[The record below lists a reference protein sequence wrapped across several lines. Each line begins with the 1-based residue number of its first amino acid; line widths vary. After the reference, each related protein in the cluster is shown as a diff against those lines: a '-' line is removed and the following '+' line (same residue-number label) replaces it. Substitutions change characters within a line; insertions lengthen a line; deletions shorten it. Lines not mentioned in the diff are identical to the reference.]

1 MTTATDE
8 LTVRSEVG
16 RYTVAKS
23 FIVDARSITAFAAGV
38 GDFNECYMDDAR
50 DGGLIGHPGMTFSFQ
65 WNSRFTPDVQAPLAL
80 VRRGVH
86 AWVDTRFERPIRE
99 GDVITSQG
107 QSVAVRQVKPGV
119 LSTQRYVMRDS
130 SGQVV
135 AVMDSGGITR
145 GARLDGPEQEIE
157 AAPELPQRSSNGA
170 DPVWSVEVP
179 IDPQAPHIYTECADI
194 WNPIHTERRV
204 AIAAGLPDI
213 ILHGSANITI
223 ALREVINRSFGAD
236 PTTLRRFAGQFRG
249 MVIPGRPV
257 TVRATEVREA
267 AERNH
272 RVLRNAQRPGSAR
285 HRQRR
290 RGRQPTALRPP
301 RPVRHSR
308 GGRPSQRELH
318 RWPQHSRVAILP
330 QQHGDPRSL
339 SAGEC
344 KGNVSRGSPSRRSCG
359 LLSGWRQH
367 SPIAKKGQHA

>member
-1 MTTATDE
+1 MTTVTTPED
-8 LTVRSEVG
+8 LKMTSEVG

-23 FIVDARSITAFAAGV
+23 FTVDTRSITAFAAGV

-130 SGQVV
+130 AGRVV

-145 GARLDGPEQEIE
+145 GAHLDGPDKEIE
-157 AAPELPQRSSNGA
+157 AAPELPQRSSNGG

-204 AIAAGLPDI
+204 ALAAGLPDI

-267 AERNH
+267 ADEITVFFEMLNDQ
-272 RVLRNAQRPGSAR
+272 AQLAIANGVAVASRP
-285 HRQRR
+285 H
-290 RGRQPTALRPP
+290 
-301 RPVRHSR
+301 
-308 GGRPSQRELH
+308 
-318 RWPQHSRVAILP
+318 
-330 QQHGDPRSL
+330 
-339 SAGEC
+339 
-344 KGNVSRGSPSRRSCG
+344 
-359 LLSGWRQH
+359 
-367 SPIAKKGQHA
+367 

>member
-1 MTTATDE
+1 MSTATDE
-8 LTVRSEVG
+8 LTMRSDIG
-16 RYTVAKS
+16 RYTVANS
-23 FIVDARSITAFAAGV
+23 FSVDARSITAFASGV

-50 DGGLIGHPGMTFSFQ
+50 EGGLIGHPGMVFSFQ
-65 WNSRFTPDVQAPLAL
+65 WNSRFTPDVQLPLAL

-86 AWVDTRFERPIRE
+86 AWVDTRIERPIRE

-130 SGQVV
+130 AGRVV

-145 GARLDGPEQEIE
+145 GARLDGSDQEIQV
-157 AAPELPQRSSNGA
+157 APELPQRSGSGD

-204 AIAAGLPDI
+204 ALAAGLPDI

-223 ALREVINRSFGAD
+223 ALREVINRSFGSD

-257 TVRATEVREA
+257 TVRAIEVRDEA
-267 AERNH
+267 DETIVFFEMLNDQAELAVANG
-272 RVLRNAQRPGSAR
+272 VAVA
-285 HRQRR
+285 
-290 RGRQPTALRPP
+290 
-301 RPVRHSR
+301 
-308 GGRPSQRELH
+308 GRPH
-318 RWPQHSRVAILP
+318 
-330 QQHGDPRSL
+330 
-339 SAGEC
+339 
-344 KGNVSRGSPSRRSCG
+344 
-359 LLSGWRQH
+359 
-367 SPIAKKGQHA
+367 